1 MRKTYRVKSE
11 KEFQRVF
18 EAGQSVANRSYVI
31 YKLEKPEQHHFRVG
45 ISVGKKIGHTA
56 VSRNRMK
63 RYIRQSLHELDGQL
77 KQDVDFLV
85 IARKNAKNLTMKETK
100 SNLIHVLKL
109 SQLLSEEDA

>member
-109 SQLLSEEDA
+109 SQLLSEENA